1 MTRIETI
8 KGIIGVL
15 WAMSVGLSAVICEY
29 CSVFSELFYF
39 FLLFFY
45 IVQIAVIPY
54 ANNYL
59 HKKIWY
65 SATLL
70 TLCVSNIFY
79 CTFFA
84 KGIVDALNNPTKLND
99 IFAAVVRGVL
109 IAFYLIVFYKYI
121 LIFMIVFTIIIIVIC
136 IISYHKRKGS
146 FH

>member
-29 CSVFSELFYF
+29 CSVFSELFCF

-70 TLCVSNIFY
+70 TLCVLNIFY
-79 CTFFA
+79 CVFVA
-84 KGIVDALNNPTKLND
+84 KGIVDALNNPLKSKD
-99 IFAAVVRGVL
+99 IFANVVKGVL
-109 IAFYLIVFYKYI
+109 IAFFEYI

-146 FH
+146 FQ